1 MGFGY
6 NVPYIP
12 IMYSGKINK
21 FKKNGKLSFKG
32 DSMGGAYNLV
42 RNESLYLEL
51 TPWTEDE
58 ILRPFRWYYSK
69 SSKIG
74 SLNPRTIAILL
85 TRTETGAGTYT
96 MALYLSRTLRAKL
109 KSLQAIASWKRQIS
123 TESLIKNVRKTP
135 KPVTSEHIFEAIKS
149 GIEKALIKLDGISIK
164 NTKSKVPH
172 WIIKAHISKVLSKHT
187 ISLVEW
193 TSGNR
198 RYDLYLPL
206 EDVRIEV
213 KYAWGYTVNYYE
225 YAQKGR
231 DIYVIVGKNVSW
243 DKLRRMSE
251 TKNTKYVLYRTD
263 YGRFFS
269 NMVDFG

>member
-109 KSLQAIASWKRQIS
+109 KSLQAISSWKRQIS
-123 TESLIKNVRKTP
+123 AESLIKNVRKTP
-135 KPVTSEHIFEAIKS
+135 K
-149 GIEKALIKLDGISIK
+149 
-164 NTKSKVPH
+164 
-172 WIIKAHISKVLSKHT
+172 
-187 ISLVEW
+187 
-193 TSGNR
+193 
-198 RYDLYLPL
+198 
-206 EDVRIEV
+206 
-213 KYAWGYTVNYYE
+213 
-225 YAQKGR
+225 
-231 DIYVIVGKNVSW
+231 
-243 DKLRRMSE
+243 SE

-269 NMVDFG
+269 NM

>member
-1 MGFGY
+1 
-6 NVPYIP
+6 
-12 IMYSGKINK
+12 
-21 FKKNGKLSFKG
+21 
-32 DSMGGAYNLV
+32 MGGAYNLV

-85 TRTETGAGTYT
+85 TRTETGADTYT

-109 KSLQAIASWKRQIS
+109 KSLQVMASWKRQIS
-123 TESLIKNVRKTP
+123 AESLIKNVRKTP
-135 KPVTSEHIFEAIKS
+135 KPLVSEHIFEAIKS

-172 WIIKAHISKVLSKHT
+172 WIIKTHISKVLSKYT

-193 TSGNR
+193 TPSNR

-213 KYAWGYTVNYYE
+213 KYAWGYTVNYQE
-225 YAQKGR
+225 YAQKGG

-243 DKLRRMSE
+243 DKLKKMSE